1 MAKKKDKKA
10 TEKRRAKSRQEKEQK
25 RHLKSV
31 KQRHKAVPS
40 LPVMM
45 PSPSFADMKAPAGF
59 RTVSVSQALMEFG
72 RPLVDDATGSTE
84 VQNEIFGLVNGI
96 WNYEI
101 MLQDVG
107 AESLEQTKDG
117 LIRTMNALL
126 KIQND
131 EAEGLFQKMIERKQH
146 LFPDD
151 IQPELPTVMF
161 MRKELSHLVAAFNYG
176 GMSFSSRVIPPDE
189 HDREVIRKIGRMD
202 RYIIEGA
209 DYDQWEGFYFS
220 LEEAVRDAFEKWLN
234 DKGATDHSEIF
245 SFHIELFLNFVY
257 RYRHEDPVILNSVP
271 PSYVEEFLFDF
282 LLRKLIVEP
291 HEYVTFPPALKFFYR
306 FLHEKGYL
314 PDPEPM
320 IHLIDALEP
329 RFIEVLRERF
339 G

>member
-10 TEKRRAKSRQEKEQK
+10 TEKRRAKSKQEKEQK
-25 RHLKSV
+25 RHLKLV
-31 KQRHKAVPS
+31 KQRQKAAPS
-40 LPVMM
+40 LPLLM
-45 PSPSFADMKAPAGF
+45 PNPSFADMEAPDGF
-59 RTVSVSQALMEFG
+59 RTVSLSQALMEFG
-72 RPLVDDATGSTE
+72 KPLIDDATGSTKAL
-84 VQNEIFGLVNGI
+84 NEIFGVVNGI

-107 AESLEQTKDG
+107 ADSLEQTKDG
-117 LIRTMNALL
+117 LISDMKALL

-131 EAEGLFQKMIERKQH
+131 EAEGMFQEMIERKQH

-176 GMSFSSRVIPPDE
+176 GMSFSSRMIPPDE

-202 RYIIEGA
+202 RYIIERA
-209 DYDQWEGFYFS
+209 NYYQWEGFYFS
-220 LEEAVRDAFEKWLN
+220 LEEAVRDAFEKWLD
-234 DKGATDHSEIF
+234 DKGATDQSETF

-257 RYRHEDPVILNSVP
+257 RYRHEDPVILSSVP
-271 PSYVEEFLFDF
+271 PAYVDEFLFDF
-282 LLRKLIVEP
+282 LVRKLIAEP

-329 RFIEVLRERF
+329 EFIEVLRERF